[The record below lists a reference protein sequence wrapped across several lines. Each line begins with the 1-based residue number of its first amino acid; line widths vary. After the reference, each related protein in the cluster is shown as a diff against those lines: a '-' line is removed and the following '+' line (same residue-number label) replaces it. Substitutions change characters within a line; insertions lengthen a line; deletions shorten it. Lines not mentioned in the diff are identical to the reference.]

1 MGAAHRAAA
10 WAMDQESCM
19 SEAYIVGALRT
30 AGGRRGGRL
39 SGWHPVDLAASV
51 VDGLLERSGADPA
64 CIEDLILGC
73 VSQAGEQ
80 STNVGRNVVLA
91 SSLPE
96 SVPGCSVDR
105 QCGSSQQAIHF
116 AAQAVMSGTMDV
128 VIAAGVESMS
138 RVPMGLP
145 HSLPAREGLGRY
157 LSPRMQRRYGVRE
170 FSQFRGAEAIA
181 QRFGLSRE
189 ELDAYALQS
198 HQRAARAAVE
208 GAFDDEILPLPSRL
222 ADGSEGPPHLR
233 DEGVRADASAQALA
247 GLKTLEDGG
256 VITAGNASQI
266 CDGAAAVLVAN
277 ERGLRSLGAEPLAR
291 IHHLSVLG
299 GDPVV
304 MLLAPLEAT
313 RRALARSGMALA
325 DIDLYEVNEAF
336 APVPLAWARELEADP
351 GRLNV
356 HGGAIALGHPLG
368 ASGARLMST
377 LVHALRRRGA
387 RYGLQTLC
395 EGGGMANVTIVERL

>member
-145 HSLPAREGLGRY
+145 HSLPAREGLGCY

>member
-1 MGAAHRAAA
+1 
-10 WAMDQESCM
+10 M

-91 SSLPE
+91 SRLPE

-145 HSLPAREGLGRY
+145 HSLPLREGLGRY

-189 ELDAYALQS
+189 QLDAYALQS
-198 HQRAARAAVE
+198 HRRAARAADE

-247 GLKTLEDGG
+247 GLKTLEEGG

-304 MLLAPLEAT
+304 MLLAPVEAT

-336 APVPLAWARELEADP
+336 ASVPLAWARELEADP
-351 GRLNV
+351 ERLNV

-377 LVHALRRRGA
+377 LVHGLRRRGA

>member
-1 MGAAHRAAA
+1 
-10 WAMDQESCM
+10 M

-91 SSLPE
+91 SRLPE

-145 HSLPAREGLGRY
+145 HSLPLREGLGRY

-189 ELDAYALQS
+189 QLDAYALQS
-198 HQRAARAAVE
+198 HRRAARAADE

-247 GLKTLEDGG
+247 GLKTLEEGG

-277 ERGLRSLGAEPLAR
+277 ERGLRSLGVEPLAR

-304 MLLAPLEAT
+304 MLLAPVEAT

-336 APVPLAWARELEADP
+336 ASVPLAWARELEADP
-351 GRLNV
+351 ERLNV

-377 LVHALRRRGA
+377 LVHGLRRRGA

>member
-1 MGAAHRAAA
+1 
-10 WAMDQESCM
+10 M

-39 SGWHPVDLAASV
+39 SGWHPVALAASV
-51 VDGLLERSGADPA
+51 VDGLLERSRADPA

-80 STNVGRNVVLA
+80 STNVARNVVLA

-145 HSLPAREGLGRY
+145 HSLPEREGLGRY

-189 ELDAYALQS
+189 QLDAYALQS
-198 HQRAARAAVE
+198 HRRAARAADE
-208 GAFDDEILPLPSRL
+208 GAFDEEILPMPARL

-233 DEGVRADASAQALA
+233 DEGVRADASAQALRA
-247 GLKTLEDGG
+247 SRPCR
-256 VITAGNASQI
+256 TAG
-266 CDGAAAVLVAN
+266 
-277 ERGLRSLGAEPLAR
+277 
-291 IHHLSVLG
+291 
-299 GDPVV
+299 
-304 MLLAPLEAT
+304 
-313 RRALARSGMALA
+313 
-325 DIDLYEVNEAF
+325 
-336 APVPLAWARELEADP
+336 
-351 GRLNV
+351 
-356 HGGAIALGHPLG
+356 
-368 ASGARLMST
+368 
-377 LVHALRRRGA
+377 
-387 RYGLQTLC
+387 
-395 EGGGMANVTIVERL
+395 